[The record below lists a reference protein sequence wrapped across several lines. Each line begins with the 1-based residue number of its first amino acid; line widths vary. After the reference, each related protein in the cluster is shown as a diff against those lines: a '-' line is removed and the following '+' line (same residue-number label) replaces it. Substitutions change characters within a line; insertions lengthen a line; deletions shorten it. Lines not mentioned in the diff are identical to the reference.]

1 MTALPTARREPQVV
15 SKHGIAS
22 VMNTAAGRPE
32 VGDLINVASATQDF
46 IDEMLYVGGGC
57 IHCDVVEHEHRA
69 GCPVGKLQDF
79 LSTNWEELS

>member
-1 MTALPTARREPQVV
+1 M
-15 SKHGIAS
+15 
-22 VMNTAAGRPE
+22 
-32 VGDLINVASATQDF
+32 GDLINVASATQDF

-69 GCPVGKLQDF
+69 TCPVGKLQDF